1 MKINSNYN
9 FWTYEEVLEL
19 SKNIVVPGA
28 MKMVIEGNQLR
39 LSAEDID
46 ARRKNISVYNQV
58 ERLNKHPSLFINYL
72 KLLATNKG
80 MGFTID
86 QGEPEATTAKTKDA
100 RVNYRLESILK
111 APNLT
116 FDEYQEIAARKKQG
130 KTTTEENFKADRFFW
145 QRYLVQK
152 EPDPD
157 LLLEFIYDNNPLDNF
172 LGLIDVKNHKKEDNL
187 RSAKFL
193 ERVSTVDRLL
203 RGLGFGNAVDREKIE
218 RDAFLE
224 NWTANIVG
232 DETFKSKRICEI
244 FNLAKSKK
252 ISEEMNPRQ
261 ILLWANI
268 LLKPFGLVIRADH
281 ANYCLKERFDI
292 QGLIKRKNS
301 VGKFYID
308 GKALLKQELPSP
320 DLFID
325 ETTGVV
331 MSTKPKKKID
341 TTRLDIDIDMD

>member
-1 MKINSNYN
+1 
-9 FWTYEEVLEL
+9 
-19 SKNIVVPGA
+19 
-28 MKMVIEGNQLR
+28 
-39 LSAEDID
+39 
-46 ARRKNISVYNQV
+46 
-58 ERLNKHPSLFINYL
+58 
-72 KLLATNKG
+72 

-86 QGEPEATTAKTKDA
+86 QGEAETPATKDA
-100 RVNYRLESILK
+100 RLNYKLESIIR
-111 APNLT
+111 APNIT

-152 EPDPD
+152 DPDPD

-193 ERVSTVDRLL
+193 ERVSTVDKLL
-203 RGLGFGNAVDREKIE
+203 RGLGFGNAVDREKIR

-244 FNLAKSKK
+244 FNLAKSRK
-252 ISEEMNPRQ
+252 INEEMNPRQ
-261 ILLWANI
+261 ILLWANV
-268 LLKPFGLVIRADH
+268 LLKPFGLVLKADH
-281 ANYCLKERFDI
+281 AKYCLKEVFDI

-308 GKALLKQELPSP
+308 GKDLLKQELPSP

-331 MSTKPKKKID
+331 MSKKPKKKID